1 MMGLYI
7 GLRTFCCG
15 TSSEEIRVAVRY
27 IAIEGITGVGKTQL
41 AHLLAG
47 RLHAHLALEDV
58 TENPFLPL
66 FYEDPQHYGF
76 QTQVFFMLSRYRQ
89 QQELHQM
96 DLFQTVVISNFIF
109 ERDRIYANVGLN
121 DAEFALYDRLAE
133 TLSEKIPR
141 PDLVVYLQD
150 SIPHLLGRIR
160 ARDRGYERV
169 ISEEYLARLS
179 EAYNHFFFHYT
190 DSPLLVVN
198 VSEIDFAN
206 QLDDL
211 DDLVQQIL
219 SPPAGTRYYRP
230 VHVDV

>member
-1 MMGLYI
+1 M
-7 GLRTFCCG
+7 
-15 TSSEEIRVAVRY
+15 AVKY
-27 IAIEGITGVGKTQL
+27 IAIEGVTGVGKTGL
-41 AHLLAG
+41 ARLLAEQ
-47 RLHAHLALEDV
+47 LNASLALEDIN
-58 TENPFLPL
+58 ENPFLPL

-96 DLFQTVVISNFIF
+96 DLFQTMVISNFIF
-109 ERDRIYANVGLN
+109 ERDRIYANLGLN
-121 DAEFALYDRLAE
+121 DAEFALYERLAE

-150 SIPHLLGRIR
+150 SVPHLLRRIQ

-169 ISEEYLARLS
+169 ISEDYLSRLN
-179 EAYNHFFFHYT
+179 EAYNHFFFHYSDT
-190 DSPLLVVN
+190 PLLVVN
-198 VSEIDFAN
+198 VSEIDFAH
-206 QLDDL
+206 QTEDL